1 MTVIALVRLPL
12 APHCHCLRHYGQ
24 EDGGSGPRPLSLLA
38 ITPPLGLNNLGI
50 TASRIRRGDRSV
62 KRQHQQL
69 ELPDGR
75 GVCGVWSLKIV
86 D

>member
-24 EDGGSGPRPLSLLA
+24 EDGGSGPRLF
-38 ITPPLGLNNLGI
+38 PLGLNNLGI